1 MRYYNVGDE
10 IYLFGFSR
18 GAYTARFLAEML
30 DHVGMSWKKDLH
42 SFSAHR
48 SNTS

>member
-30 DHVGMSWKKDLH
+30 DHVGEWNEGRKNGISINII
-42 SFSAHR
+42 F
-48 SNTS
+48 

>member
-30 DHVGMSWKKDLH
+30 DHVGEWNMWRDTGVIISPIL
-42 SFSAHR
+42 
-48 SNTS
+48 